1 MTQKEIEIQEQNE
14 KLKNALFMEGTEALD
29 DFTGVNT
36 ANMEKDTIENLMDQ
50 VLDQMPDEEFQK
62 FYDKYVGKESDPEDD
77 ISIYSMND
85 LINAYHAMTDYS
97 GHAAILLYMSNLT
110 GKSVDYLMNKVNPA

>member
-1 MTQKEIEIQEQNE
+1 MTQEEIKIQEQNE

-62 FYDKYVGKESDPEDD
+62 FYDKYVGKKDPEDD
-77 ISIYSMND
+77 INVYSMND
-85 LINAYHAMTDYS
+85 LIEAYHAMTDYS